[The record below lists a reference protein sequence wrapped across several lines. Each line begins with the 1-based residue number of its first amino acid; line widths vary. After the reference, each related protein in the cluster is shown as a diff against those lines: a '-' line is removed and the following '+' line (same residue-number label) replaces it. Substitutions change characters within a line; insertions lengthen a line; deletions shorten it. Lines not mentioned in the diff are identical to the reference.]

1 MIILCGDSIII
12 PLRIIFENII
22 STRIFPDG
30 WKIANVVPVHKKES
44 KHLVKNYKS
53 FSLLAVCAKIFEE
66 VLFEHLYIFT
76 TIFKQ
81 TILLLSAQGIQL
93 QIR

>member
-30 WKIANVVPVHKKES
+30 PVHKKES

-53 FSLLAVCAKIFEE
+53 FSLLPVCAKIFEE
-66 VLFEHLYIFT
+66 VLFEHFYIFT

-81 TILLLSAQGIQL
+81 TILLLTAQGIQL